1 MSRRLLPRRHLF
13 VLAVG
18 AVCLLVAAL
27 PASAQ
32 KPDAEL
38 KGITAVGL
46 VIEEMGSQA
55 LSCGFSPDTF
65 GKAVTTIL
73 TAGGLKVLRNA
84 DEDTFLYVKVNS
96 LSVPSGLCV
105 SRFDV
110 TLYTHTNAKLSY
122 QLEPVLVQVS
132 LISAGGL
139 SGGSV
144 PGHAENVLKSV
155 KQYVDQ
161 FVSRIVAANK

>member
-1 MSRRLLPRRHLF
+1 MSTLPHPRRSLF
-13 VLAVG
+13 VVAV
-18 AVCLLVAAL
+18 AAACLIGAAL

-32 KPDAEL
+32 ALDPEL

-46 VIEEMGSQA
+46 VVEEMGSQA

-65 GKAVTTIL
+65 EKAVSSIL
-73 TAGGLKVLRNA
+73 TAGGFKVLRNS

-96 LSVPSGLCV
+96 VGVPGGLCV

-110 TLYTHTNAKLSY
+110 ALYTHTTTKLPY
-122 QLEPVLVQVS
+122 QNQPVLVQVS
-132 LISAGGL
+132 LLSAGGL
-139 SGGSV
+139 SGGSA

-161 FVSRIVAANK
+161 FVSRIRAANK

>member
-1 MSRRLLPRRHLF
+1 
-13 VLAVG
+13 
-18 AVCLLVAAL
+18 
-27 PASAQ
+27 
-32 KPDAEL
+32 
-38 KGITAVGL
+38 
-46 VIEEMGSQA
+46 
-55 LSCGFSPDTF
+55 
-65 GKAVTTIL
+65 
-73 TAGGLKVLRNA
+73 
-84 DEDTFLYVKVNS
+84 
-96 LSVPSGLCV
+96 V